1 MKKLQVKNFIVPIM
15 IALVLFNVVPYL
27 NGGFF
32 GAEEY
37 RAESLA
43 DGLANCFTIP
53 GLFLM
58 CIAGL
63 SWISSL
69 GTFDIFVYGT
79 GTVIGYVIKPVTDKL
94 PRTYYDYKAEKD
106 ERGRKWSVESLIVG
120 GAFTAIGMIFVIISL
135 IS

>member
-1 MKKLQVKNFIVPIM
+1 MKKLKVKNFIVPIT
-15 IALVLFNVVPYL
+15 IALVLLYGCTFA

-32 GAEEY
+32 GVEEY
-37 RAESLA
+37 RAETIV

-63 SWISSL
+63 SWIASL

-79 GTVIGYVIKPVTDKL
+79 GTVIGYVIRPVAEKL
-94 PRTYYDYKAEKD
+94 PKTYYDYKAAKD
-106 ERGRKWSVESLIVG
+106 EKGRKWSLESLIVG
-120 GAFTAIGMIFVIISL
+120 GAFFAVGMVFVIISL
-135 IS
+135 I

>member
-1 MKKLQVKNFIVPIM
+1 MKKLQVKNFIVPIT
-15 IALVLFNVVPYL
+15 IALILFYACTFA

-37 RAESLA
+37 RAESII

-63 SWISSL
+63 GWIASL
-69 GTFDIFVYGT
+69 GTFDIFIYGT
-79 GTVIGYVIKPVTDKL
+79 GTLVGYVIKPVAEKL
-94 PRTYYDYKAEKD
+94 PKTYYDYKVAKD
-106 ERGRKWSVESLIVG
+106 EKGRKWSIEMLLTGAAFFVVGMVFVILSLI
-120 GAFTAIGMIFVIISL
+120 M
-135 IS
+135 